1 MATEYGV
8 APARHCQKRIPSSCW
23 QQRAHARSKEPMLA
37 RGFSLARRFSL
48 CRILLKGQSGR
59 NSVGRLA
66 MPVGADVV
74 KFDAGLRRVYIAC
87 SSGFIFVFHAEDEI
101 HDRKRED
108 FAVEKIVHSLAVDS
122 ATHRV

>member
-1 MATEYGV
+1 
-8 APARHCQKRIPSSCW
+8 
-23 QQRAHARSKEPMLA
+23 MLA

-87 SSGFIFVFHAEDEI
+87 SSGFTSVFQAEDEI

>member
-1 MATEYGV
+1 
-8 APARHCQKRIPSSCW
+8 
-23 QQRAHARSKEPMLA
+23 MLA
-37 RGFSLARRFSL
+37 RGFSLVRRFSL

-59 NSVGRLA
+59 NSVGQLV

-122 ATHRV
+122 ANPSGLGAEAAGTWSARGAFGCVRGC